1 MIGHDLLVYA
11 GTVAIFLIGF
21 IATVLLFLAV
31 FGVVVL
37 AVGIVRAF
45 QGRRVGVHV
54 QAEKQDAGLLRHES
68 LTGRLRKCAGTWLPK
83 LALAASP
90 RPKGRFPARRSRK

>member
-45 QGRRVGVHV
+45 QGRRVGFMF
-54 QAEKQDAGLLRHES
+54 R
-68 LTGRLRKCAGTWLPK
+68 
-83 LALAASP
+83 
-90 RPKGRFPARRSRK
+90 RRSKTRVCCVTNH